1 MKKKILL
8 VDDEKDIVEMLQYNL
23 EQEGFEVITAYD
35 GLEALTKVNERP
47 DLIVLDIMMPKLDG
61 FEVFRKIRAK
71 NEYHLIPILF
81 LTAKSNE
88 TDEIMGLD
96 LGADDYIQKPISP
109 KLLVARIKNNL
120 RKLEPEQ
127 NGKSLPDYINIGPV
141 KIDRLKYVVNL
152 DGEEKIF
159 PRKEFELLYFLA
171 NNPNRVFGREVLLRE
186 IWGADVFV
194 VDRTVDVHIRKIREK
209 LDKYA
214 DIIETIK
221 GVGYKFRDFE
231 NS

>member
-8 VDDEKDIVEMLQYNL
+8 VDDEKDIIEMLQYNL

-35 GLEALTKVNERP
+35 GLEALNKVNERP

-61 FEVFRKIRAK
+61 FEVFKKIRTK
-71 NEYHLIPILF
+71 KEFDQIPILF

-88 TDEIMGLD
+88 IDEITGLD

-109 KLLVARIKNNL
+109 KLLIARINNNI
-120 RKLEPEQ
+120 RKSEFGSD
-127 NGKSLPDYINIGPV
+127 GKAGPDFLKIGPLQ
-141 KIDRLKYVVNL
+141 IDRLKYVVNL

-171 NNPNRVFGREVLLRE
+171 NNPNRVFGRDVLLRE
-186 IWGADVFV
+186 IWGSDVFV

-209 LDKYA
+209 LNKFA

-221 GVGYKFRDFE
+221 GVGYKFRDIE
-231 NS
+231 TN